1 MVYPA
6 IGTTDHERRAA
17 LVGDY
22 AQARREFSWEHARAD
37 LTGLPAGG
45 LNIAFEAVDRHAA
58 HPGRRNRTA
67 VRVIDRDGS
76 AQEMTYA
83 ELQHRSN
90 RFANVLDALGVSAG
104 QRVFTLLGPC
114 PELYVTALGTL
125 KARAVL
131 SPLFSGFGPEPVRR
145 RLELGDAAVLV
156 TTAAL
161 FRRTV
166 APIRSELPGLRHILI
181 VGEGVAGEQSFDELL
196 AAAGVDHIIAPTDP
210 EDPALLHF
218 TSGTTGTPKGAL
230 HVHDAVVAH
239 DATAR
244 AVLGLRPDDTY
255 WCTADPGWVT
265 GISYGVIAP
274 LVVGATLV
282 ADSRDF
288 DVRRWYQVL
297 ADQRVTV

>member
-218 TSGTTGTPKGAL
+218 T
-230 HVHDAVVAH
+230 